1 MHLLS
6 CFSPAAPKGNSDR
19 ISSISYSNSGSVWQ
33 LPATSQWCAKQNFE
47 KRLQLR
53 EVKIS
58 LKIKDLKSICLNL
71 RTDANLSMEST
82 EWNVNTLNL
91 LISAVDVTYHVISN
105 LYKNSYNLVLRF
117 ALFWFYFLEYCETTG
132 TTLKLFL
139 QCLPIQSK
147 KGRGK
152 TRNGNRSMIRTVC
165 RLAELLDQWIAKKYF

>member
-1 MHLLS
+1 MQEKFWGFFKQKANDLFLHALDKTQYCKMAFFPFMHLLS

-82 EWNVNTLNL
+82 E
-91 LISAVDVTYHVISN
+91 
-105 LYKNSYNLVLRF
+105 
-117 ALFWFYFLEYCETTG
+117 
-132 TTLKLFL
+132 
-139 QCLPIQSK
+139 
-147 KGRGK
+147 
-152 TRNGNRSMIRTVC
+152 
-165 RLAELLDQWIAKKYF
+165 